1 MFMNRKSDYAL
12 RIIRAL
18 SDGKRHTANSLANNE
33 QIPLAFAYKI
43 LKKLSNA
50 GLVRLDRGPGG
61 GCSLEKDLRDVSLY
75 DLITIMEGHDDIT
88 DCMNGDYDCEWRK
101 HHGICKVHLNLCV
114 LQQEIEQKLRSKS
127 LWEILGK
134 TS

>member
-18 SDGKRHTANSLANNE
+18 ADGKRHTANSLATNE

-50 GLVRLDRGPGG
+50 GLVRLDRGLGG
-61 GCSLEKDLRDVSLY
+61 GCSLEKICTTFHYMTLSLSWKE
-75 DLITIMEGHDDIT
+75 M
-88 DCMNGDYDCEWRK
+88 
-101 HHGICKVHLNLCV
+101 V
-114 LQQEIEQKLRSKS
+114 
-127 LWEILGK
+127 ILL
-134 TS
+134 TA